1 MATKQDF
8 EDLWEEALDKYIEST
23 GRTLPEQALLGQ
35 LKSPEDL
42 EKQLEMDCDRFTS
55 FRAKHGKLTRRLKK
69 AIKPFTVLSSVA
81 SSAISLSPFAPA
93 STIFGA
99 VVFVVQ
105 AADGVSEAYDWID
118 QLFDKLGDFTIRLD
132 EYCKEGISPHLGTKV
147 VQILGCLL
155 EILARSEKTIKIG
168 RWKKYTAVL
177 FLGKDEGIKAS
188 FEKLAKLLEDEQRL
202 VSAIAFATNQRMDK
216 RIEEIEQTGKQTLK
230 AAKNAE
236 IGVDA
241 IQQSQLRDGIL
252 KWISSTDFPSQQS
265 DIIDRRQKGT
275 GQWFLDAPEFNNW
288 IHGSK
293 QTLFC
298 PGMPGAGKTMVAAIA
313 IDHLSRT
320 IQNDTNGVAYM
331 YCNYQSRADQNTT
344 ILLAAILRQLV
355 QAQRSIP
362 ESVLRL
368 HEHHSSRGTRPS
380 LDEIFGTLQSVLRNF
395 SNVYLVIDAL
405 DECLDQD
412 GTRTRLL
419 ARVRDLQKEANL
431 NLMVTSR
438 FIPELEEEF
447 EHVRRLEVRANHED
461 VKRFVTDQICELP
474 KCIGRDTE
482 LQSLVEGKIVEAAD
496 GMSVYRVLQF
506 TPDLLT
512 II

>member
-1 MATKQDF
+1 
-8 EDLWEEALDKYIEST
+8 
-23 GRTLPEQALLGQ
+23 
-35 LKSPEDL
+35 
-42 EKQLEMDCDRFTS
+42 
-55 FRAKHGKLTRRLKK
+55 
-69 AIKPFTVLSSVA
+69 
-81 SSAISLSPFAPA
+81 
-93 STIFGA
+93 
-99 VVFVVQ
+99 
-105 AADGVSEAYDWID
+105 
-118 QLFDKLGDFTIRLD
+118 
-132 EYCKEGISPHLGTKV
+132 V

-168 RWKKYTAVL
+168 RWKKYAAVL

-241 IQQSQLRDGIL
+241 IQQSQLRDKIL

-331 YCNYQSRADQNTT
+331 YCNYKSRADQNTT
-344 ILLAAILRQLV
+344 ILLAEILQQLV

-362 ESVLRL
+362 KSVLRL
-368 HEHHSSRGTRPS
+368 HEHHSSRGTKPS
-380 LDEIFGTLQSVLRNF
+380 LDDIFGTLQSVLRNF

-405 DECLDQD
+405 DECLEQD

-447 EHVRRLEVRANHED
+447 EHVRRLEVRASHED
-461 VKRFVTDQICELP
+461 VKRFVTGQICELP
-474 KCIGRDTE
+474 KFIRHNTE

-496 GMSVYRVLQF
+496 GMLVYRVLQF
-506 TPDLLT
+506 THNLLT